1 MADNISKIKELIT
14 YISPNMLKTFD
25 ICPAK
30 FYYRYIEQIPAPVLD
45 KNFSAGKNIHALASY
60 YLKNADIKK
69 FENAL
74 TGTELPFWEYLKTN
88 KYLGYEPVGVEKNII
103 TKINDFWLG
112 GRLDAIVKENND
124 YFILDYKTGG
134 VDGDMLY
141 DYQTMIY
148 LIAFDSYISDYENLN
163 FVYIDLKNK
172 NETEINFTQELKESY
187 SKLLSQKCESVL
199 NFDISKFKKAEQ
211 CKCEYSKICEI

>member
-45 KNFSAGKNIHALASY
+45 KNFAAGKNIHALASY

-148 LIAFDSYISDYENLN
+148 LIAFDSYIPDYENLK

-172 NETEINFTQELKESY
+172 NETEINFTQELKEKY
-187 SKLLSQKCESVL
+187 ITLLSQKCESVI

-211 CKCEYSKICEI
+211 CKCEYGKICEI